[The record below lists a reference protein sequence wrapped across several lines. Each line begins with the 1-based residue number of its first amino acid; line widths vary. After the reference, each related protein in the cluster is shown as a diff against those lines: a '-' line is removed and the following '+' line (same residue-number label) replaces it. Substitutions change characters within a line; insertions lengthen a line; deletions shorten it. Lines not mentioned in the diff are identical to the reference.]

1 MSWFYLALFVPLL
14 FAVVNL
20 IDDNL
25 LQFVYK
31 SRYIAT
37 VMAGVS
43 GTLPLLSLFFL
54 DFNNIP
60 TNLALLSMLS
70 GSLAVGF
77 YFFYFKSLQLDSPSV
92 VVALFSLVPA
102 TIPFLAY
109 FIVDEKLGLQQIVGF
124 SIVLLASL
132 GLAVSDVR
140 NFKFSKALIPAVIAV
155 IFMDAEA
162 IINKYVYNN
171 ADFYPAYMYFSLGM
185 GITAFL
191 FYFVRFSDNNQA
203 LIRIGKKFKRLIP
216 ILIFVE
222 LLGLLAEF
230 LLNLAISK
238 GPVSL
243 VKVIEGSQPM
253 FVLLIALLLY
263 PFAPKFFREAE
274 DSKPVLKF
282 ALMAVIIVGLGVIA
296 AASNNA

>member
-1 MSWFYLALFVPLL
+1 MSWFYLALLVPLL
-14 FAVVNL
+14 YAVVNL

-31 SRYIAT
+31 NRYTAT

-54 DFNNIP
+54 EFNNIP
-60 TNLALLSMLS
+60 TNLALLSMFAGALT
-70 GSLAVGF
+70 VGF
-77 YFFYFKSLQLDSPSV
+77 YFYYFKSLQLDSPSV
-92 VVALFSLVPA
+92 VVALFSLAPA

-109 FIVDEKLGLQQIVGF
+109 FIVDEKLAAQQIIGF

-132 GLAVSDVR
+132 GLAVSDIR
-140 NFKFSKALIPAVIAV
+140 NFKFSKALIPALIAV
-155 IFMDAEA
+155 VFMDAVA
-162 IINKYVYNN
+162 ITNKYVYNN

-191 FYFVRFSDNNQA
+191 FYFVRFSENNEA
-203 LIRIGKKFKRLIP
+203 LTRIARKFKKLIP

-230 LLNLAISK
+230 LLSLAISR

-253 FVLLIALLLY
+253 FVLLIALALY

-274 DSKPVLKF
+274 DSKPLLKF
-282 ALMAVIIVGLGVIA
+282 ALMVVIIAGLGVIA
-296 AASNNA
+296 VASKTT